1 LNVGLIADD
10 LTGACDSA
18 VPFLAGGRAEVGI
31 WPNIPGGELACA
43 AVSTESREEAPTLAF
58 ERTRQAAAELRSRGF
73 RLIYCKVDSRLRGNL
88 AADIEGVLAD
98 WGGTCLL
105 APALP
110 AEGRFTRQGRQE
122 WGSESTAI
130 APLLEGIGD
139 RVSIRD
145 AESDEDLAA
154 LAAEVART
162 ARMLPA
168 GSAGLAA
175 QMPAALGLTG
185 RPRPPLPTCLRP
197 LVLVGSEAAFGQA
210 AYAAARGWTV
220 ERRVRG
226 DVFDLDG
233 HDSLFLSGGGTAAGV
248 LRQLGADGLELVGE
262 AAPRVPVGL
271 VRGGYRPG
279 LPVVLKSGSFGDERI
294 IDLALARLAG
304 GG

>member
-154 LAAEVART
+154 
-162 ARMLPA
+162 
-168 GSAGLAA
+168 